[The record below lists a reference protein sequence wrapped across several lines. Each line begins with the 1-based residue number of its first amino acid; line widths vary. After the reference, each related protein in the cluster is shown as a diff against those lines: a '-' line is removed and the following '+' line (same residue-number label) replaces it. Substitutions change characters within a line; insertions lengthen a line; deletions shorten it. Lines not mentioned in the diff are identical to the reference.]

1 MFCRAFICFK
11 RSLSTSRLK
20 RKLKPQETN
29 CFAQGQTA
37 NYPGLEPKPPE
48 AQGSFPL
55 HCDQKLQLPEAQAAD
70 PGELLF
76 PGEPRK
82 RARSLVSL
90 LLGAESGWA
99 EFGFS
104 SPRLGL
110 VSHFC
115 LVIGDSAG
123 PPLSLL
129 VKRPSLSLPGSRLR
143 LLPPGRRGS
152 SSASSRRADSG
163 RRLGPEKWVRRLRRM
178 ESESE
183 SGAAADTPP
192 LETLSFHG
200 DEEIIEV
207 VELDPGPP
215 DPADD
220 LVQEME
226 DVDFEEEEEE
236 EGNEEGWVLEP
247 QEGVVGSME
256 GPDDSEV
263 TFALHSASV
272 FCVSLDPKTNT
283 LAVTG
288 GEDDKAFVW
297 RLSDGELLFEC
308 AGHKDSVTCAGFSH
322 DSTLVATGDMSGL
335 LKVWQVDTKE
345 EVWSFEAGD
354 LEWMEWHPRAP
365 VLLAGTADGNTWMW
379 KVPTGDCKTFQGPNC
394 PATCGRVLPDG
405 KRAVVGYEDG
415 TIRIWDLKQGNS
427 IHVLKGT
434 EGHQGPLT
442 CVATNQDGSLILT
455 GSVDC
460 QAKLVSATT
469 GKVVGVFR
477 PETVASQPSLGEGEE
492 SESNSVESLGFCSVM
507 PLAAVG
513 YLDGTLAIY
522 DLSTQTLRHQCQHQS
537 GIVQLLWEAGTAV
550 VYTCSLDGIVRLWD
564 ARTGRLLTDY
574 RGHTAE
580 ILDFALSKDASLVV
594 TTSGDH
600 KAKVFCVQRP
610 DR

>member
-1 MFCRAFICFK
+1 
-11 RSLSTSRLK
+11 
-20 RKLKPQETN
+20 
-29 CFAQGQTA
+29 
-37 NYPGLEPKPPE
+37 
-48 AQGSFPL
+48 
-55 HCDQKLQLPEAQAAD
+55 
-70 PGELLF
+70 
-76 PGEPRK
+76 
-82 RARSLVSL
+82 
-90 LLGAESGWA
+90 
-99 EFGFS
+99 
-104 SPRLGL
+104 
-110 VSHFC
+110 
-115 LVIGDSAG
+115 
-123 PPLSLL
+123 
-129 VKRPSLSLPGSRLR
+129 
-143 LLPPGRRGS
+143 
-152 SSASSRRADSG
+152 
-163 RRLGPEKWVRRLRRM
+163 M

-215 DPADD
+215 DPDD
-220 LVQEME
+220 LAQEME
-226 DVDFEEEEEE
+226 DVDFEEEEEEE

-308 AGHKDSVTCAGFSH
+308 AGG
-322 DSTLVATGDMSGL
+322 
-335 LKVWQVDTKE
+335 
-345 EVWSFEAGD
+345 
-354 LEWMEWHPRAP
+354 WMEWHPRAP

-379 KVPTGDCKTFQGPNC
+379 KVPNGDCKTFQGPNC

-415 TIRIWDLKQGNS
+415 TIRIWDLKQGNP

-477 PETVASQPSLGEGEE
+477 PETVASQPNLGEGEE

>member
-1 MFCRAFICFK
+1 
-11 RSLSTSRLK
+11 
-20 RKLKPQETN
+20 
-29 CFAQGQTA
+29 
-37 NYPGLEPKPPE
+37 
-48 AQGSFPL
+48 
-55 HCDQKLQLPEAQAAD
+55 
-70 PGELLF
+70 
-76 PGEPRK
+76 
-82 RARSLVSL
+82 
-90 LLGAESGWA
+90 
-99 EFGFS
+99 
-104 SPRLGL
+104 
-110 VSHFC
+110 
-115 LVIGDSAG
+115 
-123 PPLSLL
+123 
-129 VKRPSLSLPGSRLR
+129 
-143 LLPPGRRGS
+143 
-152 SSASSRRADSG
+152 
-163 RRLGPEKWVRRLRRM
+163 M

-192 LETLSFHG
+192 LESLSFPAPS
-200 DEEIIEV
+200 
-207 VELDPGPP
+207 LNPLPK
-215 DPADD
+215 ADD
-220 LVQEME
+220 LAQEME
-226 DVDFEEEEEE
+226 DVDFEEEEEEE

-379 KVPTGDCKTFQGPNC
+379 KVPNGDCKTFQGPNC

-415 TIRIWDLKQGNS
+415 TVRIWDLKQGGP

-469 GKVVGVFR
+469 GKVSATWSRGC
-477 PETVASQPSLGEGEE
+477 LGRGTREE
-492 SESNSVESLGFCSVM
+492 CRVM

>member
-1 MFCRAFICFK
+1 
-11 RSLSTSRLK
+11 
-20 RKLKPQETN
+20 
-29 CFAQGQTA
+29 
-37 NYPGLEPKPPE
+37 
-48 AQGSFPL
+48 
-55 HCDQKLQLPEAQAAD
+55 
-70 PGELLF
+70 
-76 PGEPRK
+76 
-82 RARSLVSL
+82 
-90 LLGAESGWA
+90 
-99 EFGFS
+99 
-104 SPRLGL
+104 
-110 VSHFC
+110 
-115 LVIGDSAG
+115 
-123 PPLSLL
+123 
-129 VKRPSLSLPGSRLR
+129 
-143 LLPPGRRGS
+143 
-152 SSASSRRADSG
+152 
-163 RRLGPEKWVRRLRRM
+163 M
-178 ESESE
+178 ESESD

-215 DPADD
+215 DPDD
-220 LVQEME
+220 LAQEME
-226 DVDFEEEEEE
+226 DVDFEEEEEEEE

-379 KVPTGDCKTFQGPNC
+379 KVPNGDCKTFQGPNC

-415 TIRIWDLKQGNS
+415 TIRIWDLKQGNA

-442 CVATNQDGSLILT
+442 CVAANQDGSLILT

-469 GKVVGVFR
+469 GKAVGVFR
-477 PETVASQPSLGEGEE
+477 PETVASQPNLGEGEE

>member
-1 MFCRAFICFK
+1 
-11 RSLSTSRLK
+11 
-20 RKLKPQETN
+20 
-29 CFAQGQTA
+29 
-37 NYPGLEPKPPE
+37 
-48 AQGSFPL
+48 
-55 HCDQKLQLPEAQAAD
+55 
-70 PGELLF
+70 
-76 PGEPRK
+76 
-82 RARSLVSL
+82 
-90 LLGAESGWA
+90 
-99 EFGFS
+99 
-104 SPRLGL
+104 
-110 VSHFC
+110 
-115 LVIGDSAG
+115 
-123 PPLSLL
+123 
-129 VKRPSLSLPGSRLR
+129 
-143 LLPPGRRGS
+143 
-152 SSASSRRADSG
+152 
-163 RRLGPEKWVRRLRRM
+163 M

-215 DPADD
+215 DPDD
-220 LVQEME
+220 LAQEME
-226 DVDFEEEEEE
+226 DVDFEEEEEEE

-272 FCVSLDPKTNT
+272 FCVSLDPKTNA

-308 AGHKDSVTCAGFSH
+308 AEGHKDSVTCAGFSH

-365 VLLAGTADGNTWMW
+365 ILLAGTADGNTWMW
-379 KVPTGDCKTFQGPNC
+379 KVPSGDCKTFQGPNC

-415 TIRIWDLKQGNS
+415 TIRIWDLKQGNP

-477 PETVASQPSLGEGEE
+477 PESVASQPNLGEGEE

>member
-1 MFCRAFICFK
+1 
-11 RSLSTSRLK
+11 
-20 RKLKPQETN
+20 
-29 CFAQGQTA
+29 
-37 NYPGLEPKPPE
+37 
-48 AQGSFPL
+48 
-55 HCDQKLQLPEAQAAD
+55 
-70 PGELLF
+70 
-76 PGEPRK
+76 
-82 RARSLVSL
+82 
-90 LLGAESGWA
+90 
-99 EFGFS
+99 
-104 SPRLGL
+104 
-110 VSHFC
+110 
-115 LVIGDSAG
+115 
-123 PPLSLL
+123 
-129 VKRPSLSLPGSRLR
+129 
-143 LLPPGRRGS
+143 
-152 SSASSRRADSG
+152 
-163 RRLGPEKWVRRLRRM
+163 M

-215 DPADD
+215 DPDD
-220 LVQEME
+220 LAQEME

-379 KVPTGDCKTFQGPNC
+379 KVPNGDCKTFQGPNC

-405 KRAVVGYEDG
+405 
-415 TIRIWDLKQGNS
+415 
-427 IHVLKGT
+427 
-434 EGHQGPLT
+434 
-442 CVATNQDGSLILT
+442 
-455 GSVDC
+455 
-460 QAKLVSATT
+460 
-469 GKVVGVFR
+469 
-477 PETVASQPSLGEGEE
+477 ET
-492 SESNSVESLGFCSVM
+492 
-507 PLAAVG
+507 VG

-522 DLSTQTLRHQCQHQS
+522 DLATQTLRHQCQHQVRAAGAGVPVGCVHSGGEAQASRSIYPRSGSCLALVCGCPSLRIGSMALSSPANLRPASVIPRGQS

>member
-1 MFCRAFICFK
+1 
-11 RSLSTSRLK
+11 
-20 RKLKPQETN
+20 
-29 CFAQGQTA
+29 
-37 NYPGLEPKPPE
+37 
-48 AQGSFPL
+48 
-55 HCDQKLQLPEAQAAD
+55 
-70 PGELLF
+70 
-76 PGEPRK
+76 
-82 RARSLVSL
+82 
-90 LLGAESGWA
+90 
-99 EFGFS
+99 
-104 SPRLGL
+104 
-110 VSHFC
+110 
-115 LVIGDSAG
+115 
-123 PPLSLL
+123 
-129 VKRPSLSLPGSRLR
+129 
-143 LLPPGRRGS
+143 LLPI
-152 SSASSRRADSG
+152 
-163 RRLGPEKWVRRLRRM
+163 
-178 ESESE
+178 
-183 SGAAADTPP
+183 P
-192 LETLSFHG
+192 LT
-200 DEEIIEV
+200 
-207 VELDPGPP
+207 
-215 DPADD
+215 
-220 LVQEME
+220 EME
-226 DVDFEEEEEE
+226 DVDFEEEEEEE

-308 AGHKDSVTCAGFSH
+308 AGEGGLACSGCAPNSYLVTSVLCQLCAVPQGHKGGVYNS
-322 DSTLVATGDMSGL
+322 L
-335 LKVWQVDTKE
+335 LQ
-345 EVWSFEAGD
+345 
-354 LEWMEWHPRAP
+354 WMEWHPRAP

-379 KVPTGDCKTFQGPNC
+379 KVPNGDCKTFQGPNC

-415 TIRIWDLKQGNS
+415 TIRIWDLKQGNP

-477 PETVASQPSLGEGEE
+477 PETVASQPNLGEGEE

>member
-1 MFCRAFICFK
+1 
-11 RSLSTSRLK
+11 
-20 RKLKPQETN
+20 
-29 CFAQGQTA
+29 
-37 NYPGLEPKPPE
+37 
-48 AQGSFPL
+48 
-55 HCDQKLQLPEAQAAD
+55 
-70 PGELLF
+70 
-76 PGEPRK
+76 
-82 RARSLVSL
+82 
-90 LLGAESGWA
+90 
-99 EFGFS
+99 
-104 SPRLGL
+104 
-110 VSHFC
+110 
-115 LVIGDSAG
+115 
-123 PPLSLL
+123 
-129 VKRPSLSLPGSRLR
+129 
-143 LLPPGRRGS
+143 
-152 SSASSRRADSG
+152 
-163 RRLGPEKWVRRLRRM
+163 
-178 ESESE
+178 
-183 SGAAADTPP
+183 
-192 LETLSFHG
+192 
-200 DEEIIEV
+200 
-207 VELDPGPP
+207 
-215 DPADD
+215 
-220 LVQEME
+220 
-226 DVDFEEEEEE
+226 
-236 EGNEEGWVLEP
+236 
-247 QEGVVGSME
+247 
-256 GPDDSEV
+256 
-263 TFALHSASV
+263 
-272 FCVSLDPKTNT
+272 
-283 LAVTG
+283 
-288 GEDDKAFVW
+288 
-297 RLSDGELLFEC
+297 
-308 AGHKDSVTCAGFSH
+308 
-322 DSTLVATGDMSGL
+322 MSGL

-365 VLLAGTADGNTWMW
+365 ILLAGTADGNTWMW
-379 KVPTGDCKTFQGPNC
+379 KVPNGDCKTFQGPNC

-415 TIRIWDLKQGNS
+415 TIRIWDLKQGS
-427 IHVLKGT
+427 PIHVLKGT

-477 PETVASQPSLGEGEE
+477 PESVASQPNLGEGEE

-522 DLSTQTLRHQCQHQS
+522 DLSAQTLRHQCQHQS

>member
-1 MFCRAFICFK
+1 MILTQFCTPDPASGDWAEGALNLWLSYSPVLATRMFCRAFICFK
-11 RSLSTSRLK
+11 RSLSTSCLVRTKK
-20 RKLKPQETN
+20 RIPQGKPM
-29 CFAQGQTA
+29 
-37 NYPGLEPKPPE
+37 
-48 AQGSFPL
+48 
-55 HCDQKLQLPEAQAAD
+55 AQASPTAFMGFL
-70 PGELLF
+70 PLFLGMYSSSGERGSGSSLHS
-76 PGEPRK
+76 GEPWLCS
-82 RARSLVSL
+82 ALVLFWEAL
-90 LLGAESGWA
+90 LAVAPERIPTPT
-99 EFGFS
+99 S
-104 SPRLGL
+104 SRG
-110 VSHFC
+110 
-115 LVIGDSAG
+115 GG
-123 PPLSLL
+123 
-129 VKRPSLSLPGSRLR
+129 
-143 LLPPGRRGS
+143 GS

-163 RRLGPEKWVRRLRRM
+163 RRLGPEKWIGRFRRM

-215 DPADD
+215 DPDD
-220 LVQEME
+220 LAQEME

-236 EGNEEGWVLEP
+236 EDGNDEGWVLEP

-379 KVPTGDCKTFQGPNC
+379 KVPNGDCKTFQGPNC

-415 TIRIWDLKQGNS
+415 TIRIWDLKQGNP

-460 QAKLVSATT
+460 QAKLISATT

>member
-1 MFCRAFICFK
+1 
-11 RSLSTSRLK
+11 
-20 RKLKPQETN
+20 
-29 CFAQGQTA
+29 
-37 NYPGLEPKPPE
+37 
-48 AQGSFPL
+48 
-55 HCDQKLQLPEAQAAD
+55 
-70 PGELLF
+70 
-76 PGEPRK
+76 
-82 RARSLVSL
+82 
-90 LLGAESGWA
+90 
-99 EFGFS
+99 
-104 SPRLGL
+104 
-110 VSHFC
+110 
-115 LVIGDSAG
+115 
-123 PPLSLL
+123 
-129 VKRPSLSLPGSRLR
+129 
-143 LLPPGRRGS
+143 
-152 SSASSRRADSG
+152 
-163 RRLGPEKWVRRLRRM
+163 M

-220 LVQEME
+220 LAQEME
-226 DVDFEEEEEE
+226 DVDFEEEEEEE

-308 AGHKDSVTCAGFSH
+308 A
-322 DSTLVATGDMSGL
+322 
-335 LKVWQVDTKE
+335 
-345 EVWSFEAGD
+345 
-354 LEWMEWHPRAP
+354 WMEWHPRAP

-379 KVPTGDCKTFQGPNC
+379 KVPNGDCKTFQGPNC

-415 TIRIWDLKQGNS
+415 TIRIWDLKQGNP

-477 PETVASQPSLGEGEE
+477 PETVASQPNLGEGEE